1 MKVNMNQKL
10 NWIVMKG
17 GLGWG
22 IPFALL
28 FSALRW
34 IENQPMAFGS
44 YLVLVPVAIFGGM
57 FWGALTYK
65 MRRNH
70 LQQDFS
76 FIDFFRSMSYLLI
89 ALCLYGLLFR
99 YVLVPKQ
106 LDDSLWS
113 SCLFVGLMF
122 TALWLQQP
130 LSPRKK

>member
-1 MKVNMNQKL
+1 MNQKL
-10 NWIVMKG
+10 NWILMKG

-34 IENQPMAFGS
+34 IENQPIAFGS
-44 YLVLVPVAIFGGM
+44 YLVLLLVSIVGGM

-65 MRRNH
+65 TCDKN

-76 FIDFFRSMSYLLI
+76 FIDFFRSMGYLLI
-89 ALCLYGLLFR
+89 ALCLYGVLFR

-122 TALWLQQP
+122 TALWLQKRF
-130 LSPRKK
+130 SPRQK